1 MSNQILE
8 LSPEEAAIIQ
18 ARREVEKG
26 NVGKK
31 KEVFGYFRVLVGQH
45 VEANAKG
52 EEVLYSPA
60 SGPFPAYSDL
70 VTRFGDDKFQLVSR
84 GPSNLS
90 GPVAQAAS
98 EGFNSVVPVT
108 ALNTKE
114 DTFDSMTVAELQQ
127 HAANEEIDL
136 GKAKTKAEILL
147 VIRQN
152 S

>member
-45 VEANAKG
+45 VEANAQG
-52 EEVLYSPA
+52 QEVTYNA
-60 SGPFPAYSDL
+60 VSGPFPAYSDL

-84 GPSNLS
+84 GTTNPSGN
-90 GPVAQAAS
+90 VAQAAS
-98 EGFNSVVPVT
+98 EGFNSVAPVT
-108 ALNTKE
+108 AFNAKE
-114 DTFDSMTVAELQQ
+114 DTFDAMTVEELKQ

-136 GKAKTKAEILL
+136 GKAKTKAEILS